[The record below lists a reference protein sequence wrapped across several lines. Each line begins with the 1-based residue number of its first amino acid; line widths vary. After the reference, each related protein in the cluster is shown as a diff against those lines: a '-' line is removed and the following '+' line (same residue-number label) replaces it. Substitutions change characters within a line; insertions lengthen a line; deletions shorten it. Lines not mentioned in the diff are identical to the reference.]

1 MASKAGVWIDHK
13 QAIVILIT
21 DTGPEIK
28 KFDSVIKQPVQPVIS
43 SRSENKFTSHDFIAD
58 DRREQKLVNG
68 RKKMYDEVLACIRG
82 ADSLLVLGPG
92 EAKGE
97 FNKHITSKKLRGVT
111 VELETSFKMSDRQI
125 AAKVGEHFAE
135 APVSKSVAP
144 KKTAKGMS
152 GKRTKKT
159 GK

>member
-43 SRSENKFTSHDFIAD
+43 SRSES
-58 DRREQKLVNG
+58 
-68 RKKMYDEVLACIRG
+68 
-82 ADSLLVLGPG
+82 
-92 EAKGE
+92 E